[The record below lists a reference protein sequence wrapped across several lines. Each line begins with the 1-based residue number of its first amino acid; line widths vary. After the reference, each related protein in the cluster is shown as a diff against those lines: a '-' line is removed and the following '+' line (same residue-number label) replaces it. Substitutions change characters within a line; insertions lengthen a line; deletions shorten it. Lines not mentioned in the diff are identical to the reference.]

1 VAGSQAAFVA
11 RMNRRARELGL
22 ASTRF
27 ANPHGLDARGHHS
40 SVRDLVRLS
49 EVAMRIP
56 AFRRAVAERRATIP
70 GPAGMGT
77 RSYLS
82 ENLLLDL
89 DPDADG
95 VKTGMT
101 DGAGFA
107 LVAHARR
114 RPLGVEMYA
123 ALIGSPSDAARARDA
138 ERLLDWGFSHYA
150 RATLVPADATLARI
164 PVDDRPGTTV
174 PVGVD
179 RDLEA
184 PLRLGEP
191 VTQELVAPTEV
202 TAPVEAGEVLGT
214 VTVRQGERVVGR
226 RDLVATE
233 AAGEPSLWDRVRA
246 GVEALV
252 P

>member
-1 VAGSQAAFVA
+1 
-11 RMNRRARELGL
+11 
-22 ASTRF
+22 
-27 ANPHGLDARGHHS
+27 
-40 SVRDLVRLS
+40 
-49 EVAMRIP
+49 
-56 AFRRAVAERRATIP
+56 
-70 GPAGMGT
+70 
-77 RSYLS
+77 
-82 ENLLLDL
+82 
-89 DPDADG
+89 
-95 VKTGMT
+95 
-101 DGAGFA
+101 
-107 LVAHARR
+107 
-114 RPLGVEMYA
+114 
-123 ALIGSPSDAARARDA
+123 
-138 ERLLDWGFSHYA
+138 
-150 RATLVPADATLARI
+150 
-164 PVDDRPGTTV
+164 
-174 PVGVD
+174 VD